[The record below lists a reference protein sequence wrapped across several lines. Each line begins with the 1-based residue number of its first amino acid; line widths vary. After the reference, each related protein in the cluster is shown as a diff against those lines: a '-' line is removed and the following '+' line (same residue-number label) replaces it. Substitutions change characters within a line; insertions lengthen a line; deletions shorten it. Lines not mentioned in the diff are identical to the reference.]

1 MQYDDGASQKS
12 KPKISGSP
20 RNLFRGVVEA
30 KRPALQPVQ
39 LVSRLDGAK
48 GVRLVFFGNERLAT
62 GLEHTNTPTLKALID
77 NGYDIAAVIS
87 NYSEGRSRNARK
99 LEIAE
104 VAAAHNIPVLLPTH
118 LRDIKDD
125 IKNLNAD
132 AGILVAYG
140 KIIPKE
146 IIDIFPG
153 GIINIHP
160 SLLPKYR
167 GPTPVEQA
175 ILDGAS
181 ETGTSIMR
189 LVPEMDA
196 GPVFDQGKIN
206 LSGNETKEQLANK
219 LLDLGGELLINNLP
233 SILDGSAMPMSQ
245 NEAEATYTQLLKK
258 EDGVINWNKPA
269 DFIERQVR
277 AFLSFPKSRANVLGK
292 DIIITKS
299 KTAKDK
305 HDGQLVIQCNPGFLE
320 IQELIAPSGR
330 VISGSEFLR
339 GYSSRN

>member
-1 MQYDDGASQKS
+1 MSKS
-12 KPKISGSP
+12 KK
-20 RNLFRGVVEA
+20 
-30 KRPALQPVQ
+30 
-39 LVSRLDGAK
+39 
-48 GVRLVFFGNERLAT
+48 LVFFGNERLAT
-62 GLEHTNTPTLKALID
+62 GLEHTDTPTLKALIN

-104 VAAAHNIPVLLPTH
+104 VAEAHNILVLLPTH

-146 IIDIFPG
+146 IIDIFPY

-160 SLLPKYR
+160 SLLPRYR

-175 ILDGAS
+175 ILDGAT

-196 GPVFDQGKIN
+196 GPVFAQGKIN
-206 LSGNETKEQLANK
+206 LSGKETKVQLANK
-219 LLDLGGELLINNLP
+219 LLNLGGELLINNLP
-233 SILDGSAMPMSQ
+233 SILDGSTMPTSQ
-245 NEAEATYTQLLKK
+245 NESEATYTQLLKK
-258 EDGVINWNKPA
+258 EDGIIDWNKPA
-269 DFIERQVR
+269 DVIERQVR
-277 AFLSFPKSRANVLGK
+277 AFLGFPKSRAKVLGK
-292 DIIITKS
+292 DIIVTKS
-299 KTAKDK
+299 KIVKDN
-305 HDGQLVIQCNPGFLE
+305 HDGELVVECSPGFLE